1 MRIKR
6 DSKIMPQRSLPGLRL
21 ASTLLLAMLLG
32 GCVNLAPDYRQPAAP
47 VAANWAQTVDGKNIV
62 VAQGN
67 AATVAAEN
75 IGWQDFFID
84 ERLRE
89 VIAQALQNNRDLRVA
104 ALNIEKARA
113 QYRIEDATR
122 YPAVSATGSGTA
134 SRTPGT
140 LSSAGNATT
149 SRQYSATLGI
159 SAYELDFFSRL
170 KNLSESALETYRYQ
184 IEIRRSTHI
193 SLVAEVA
200 AAWLKLASDQEL
212 LQLAQDTL
220 KSQSRTY
227 ELSQRSHEIGTV
239 SGVDL
244 ADQEASVESARAD
257 VGRYTSQVAQDIN
270 ALNLLVGAT
279 LDARLLPD
287 RLPDTAAALLS
298 TPADL
303 PSDVLLRRPD
313 VLAAEHTLIGAH
325 ADIGAARAAFFP
337 SITLTA
343 NGGTAS
349 SSLGGLFKAGSGA
362 WSFAPS
368 INLPI
373 FNAGS
378 NRASLDA
385 AVITRDIDVA
395 TYEKAI
401 QTAFSEVADALA
413 ERSTLDQRLT
423 AQQKVAAAY
432 EKSYKLS
439 DARYRTGIDSYLSTL
454 VSQRSLY
461 SAQQTLISLRLTE
474 QNNRITLYKVLGGGW
489 SEKTQKVADAA
500 DSASRSGRGT
510 TSGVAE

>member
-1 MRIKR
+1 MRKNANAPGAVR
-6 DSKIMPQRSLPGLRL
+6 RSWPRV
-21 ASTLLLAMLLG
+21 ASALLAAMVLG
-32 GCVNLAPDYRQPAAP
+32 GCANLAPAYHQPAAP
-47 VAANWAQTVDGKNIV
+47 VAGSWTQTADGKTLV
-62 VAQGN
+62 AAQGSPAASN
-67 AATVAAEN
+67 AED
-75 IGWQDFFID
+75 IGWRSFFID

-113 QYRIEDATR
+113 QYRITDAAR

-134 SRTPGT
+134 SRTPAT
-140 LSSAGNATT
+140 VSTSGNATT
-149 SRQYSATLGI
+149 SRQYSAALGV
-159 SAYELDFFSRL
+159 SAYELDFFGRL
-170 KNLSESALETYRYQ
+170 KNLSDAALETYQYQ
-184 IEIRRSTHI
+184 VETRRSTHI

-200 AAWLKLASDQEL
+200 TAWLTLASDREL
-212 LQLAQDTL
+212 LQLAQDTFTSL
-220 KSQSRTY
+220 NRTY
-227 ELSQRSHEIGTV
+227 ELGQRSHAIGTA

-244 ADQEASVESARAD
+244 AGQEASVESARAD

-279 LDARLLPD
+279 LESHLLPQ
-287 RLPDTAAALLS
+287 RLPDTAATLLG
-298 TPADL
+298 TPAGL
-303 PSDVLLRRPD
+303 PSAVLLRRPD

-343 NGGTAS
+343 SGGSAS
-349 SSLGGLFKAGSGA
+349 RGLGGLFNASSGA
-362 WSFAPS
+362 WSFAPA

-385 AVITRDIDVA
+385 AKITRDIDVA

-401 QTAFSEVADALA
+401 QTAFEEVANALA
-413 ERSTLDQRLT
+413 ERSTLDQRLD
-423 AQQKVAAAY
+423 AQQKVTAANQ
-432 EKSYKLS
+432 KSYTLS
-439 DARYRTGIDSYLSTL
+439 DARYRNGIDSYLSTL

-474 QNNRITLYKVLGGGW
+474 QSNRITLYKVLGGGW
-489 SEKTQKVADAA
+489 SE
-500 DSASRSGRGT
+500 
-510 TSGVAE
+510 